1 MKQLGELLVDD
12 YMTNQAICIDD
23 SSRLTKAIRI
33 MDNHEVSALPVV
45 DNQGDMVGILST
57 SDLIEITHEIQA
69 DLSALTHVTEK
80 TCNFLIQLL
89 MDQGDTTLVRDVMTS
104 NVETTTRETNLV
116 VAARK
121 LVDRH
126 FHHLPVVD
134 DAGKPVGI
142 LASSDFVRAV
152 SDYGALLAG

>member
-1 MKQLGELLVDD
+1 MKQLGELLVND
-12 YMTNQAICIDD
+12 YMTHQAICVDD

-33 MDNHEVSALPVV
+33 MDDEDFSVLPVI
-45 DNQGDMVGILST
+45 DSQGNMVGILSS
-57 SDLIEITHEIQA
+57 SDLIEITHEVQA
-69 DLSALTHVTEK
+69 DLSALTYVNEK
-80 TCNFLIQLL
+80 TRSFLIQML

-104 NVETTTRETNLV
+104 NVETTTPQTNLV

-134 DAGKPVGI
+134 DSGKPIGI
-142 LASSDFVRAV
+142 LSSTDLVRAV
-152 SDYGALLAG
+152 SDYGAMMAG